1 MSRHNPAVMQ
11 QVRDALAQYEAQQFP
26 LPGIS
31 STQDRDVF
39 IKQVIDS
46 IRRVNYVSVVATRPM
61 HADRANP
68 HSALFDPIRAALIH
82 EASNNIDDAFW
93 LVFLFVHF
101 GKHRH
106 AGWRFV
112 REVYGKLGQTPYWT
126 WARTSANPQL
136 FRNWLRQN
144 KQHLLRGAQRGFGN
158 HRKYTSMD
166 ADKPSGTGSAIQS
179 YVGWVMRYGGHQ
191 QLIQHALGQGQADPK
206 RAFDWLYRSMNEVAS
221 FGRTAK
227 FDYLT
232 MLEKMG
238 LAQIEPGLA
247 YLAGATGPTTG
258 ARAMLQG
265 NTGRL
270 STQTM
275 ENRLVTLAQYLG
287 VGMQVIEDSL
297 CNWQKSPSQYEL
309 FSG

>member
-1 MSRHNPAVMQ
+1 MSRHNPAEIQ
-11 QVRDALAQYEAQQFP
+11 RLRNILAQYEAQQFP
-26 LPGIS
+26 LSGIS
-31 STQDRDVF
+31 INRDRDVF

-46 IRRVNYVSVVATRPM
+46 TRRVNFVSVVAARPL
-61 HADRANP
+61 HPDRANP
-68 HSALFDPIRAALIH
+68 QRALFEPIRAALIYRASGNLD
-82 EASNNIDDAFW
+82 EACW

-101 GKHRH
+101 GRHRY

-136 FRNWLRQN
+136 FRDWLRQN
-144 KQHLLRGAQRGFGN
+144 QQVLLRGSQRGFGN

-166 ADKPSGTGSAIQS
+166 ADKPAGTGLAVQS
-179 YVGWVMRYGGHQ
+179 YVGWVMNYGGHG
-191 QLIQHALGQGQADPK
+191 QLIQHALGQNQADPR
-206 RAFDWLYRSMNEVAS
+206 RAFGWLYHSMTVVAS

-232 MLEKMG
+232 MLGKMG
-238 LAQIEPGLA
+238 LAQVEPGLA
-247 YLAGATGPTTG
+247 YLAGATGPVAG

-265 NTGRL
+265 NTDRL
-270 STQTM
+270 SIQTM
-275 ENRLVTLAQYLG
+275 ENRLIVLAQYLG

-297 CNWQKSPSQYEL
+297 CNWQKSPSQYRL